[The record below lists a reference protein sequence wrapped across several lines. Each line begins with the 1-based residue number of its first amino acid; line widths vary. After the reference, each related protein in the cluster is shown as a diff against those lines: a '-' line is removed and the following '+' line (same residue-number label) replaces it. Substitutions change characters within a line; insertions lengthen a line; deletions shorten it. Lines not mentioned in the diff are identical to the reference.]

1 MKKYKILL
9 WIGIIG
15 ALIFEKG
22 SIQTVASETAE
33 RRITAIELP
42 QNLNFYLDP
51 ENENGR
57 GQIYSSKYMI
67 RNAGEEE
74 VTFSIDMSLVRL
86 DSQSSIEFRSE
97 EWDAEPLDRSIYM
110 YVVFEKEQEKQI
122 HVLSNVEEPCEEEL
136 LLAPAGQKGD
146 TAYISFGG
154 MLSRSEDWKSGELA
168 VNALYA
174 MSVENGEK
182 SEYKVKIDGWHI
194 RIEYE
199 EENLTTG
206 ESVVFYLVP
215 DEGYSLPARIQVYVG
230 GQEAEFLYDAITG
243 KISLEK
249 ITGDVVVS
257 ANGITKAS
265 LPVSEI
271 INEEEMFWSWTAE
284 EGIQAYEY
292 IFLQDDTEIS
302 RGRIAAE
309 SGSVVWSWSEGL
321 ENGDYQL
328 CLRAIGDNIH
338 CLNSEKEYYSVRVNR
353 ELLKP
358 TESPGQNGEERP
370 QPSDDMEEEGT
381 PQPSDDAEREK
392 TPQPSDIMEGE
403 GTPQPSVDVEEQRTP
418 QPQPSESTEKE
429 NIVPSLP
436 ADSAEEDETSQASE
450 ESQN

>member
-1 MKKYKILL
+1 MT
-9 WIGIIG
+9 GVQTC
-15 ALIFEKG
+15 ALPI
-22 SIQTVASETAE
+22 
-33 RRITAIELP
+33 
-42 QNLNFYLDP
+42 
-51 ENENGR
+51 
-57 GQIYSSKYMI
+57 
-67 RNAGEEE
+67 
-74 VTFSIDMSLVRL
+74 
-86 DSQSSIEFRSE
+86 
-97 EWDAEPLDRSIYM
+97 
-110 YVVFEKEQEKQI
+110 
-122 HVLSNVEEPCEEEL
+122 
-136 LLAPAGQKGD
+136 
-146 TAYISFGG
+146 
-154 MLSRSEDWKSGELA
+154 
-168 VNALYA
+168 
-174 MSVENGEK
+174 SVENGEK

-328 CLRAIGDNIH
+328 
-338 CLNSEKEYYSVRVNR
+338 
-353 ELLKP
+353 
-358 TESPGQNGEERP
+358 
-370 QPSDDMEEEGT
+370 
-381 PQPSDDAEREK
+381 
-392 TPQPSDIMEGE
+392 
-403 GTPQPSVDVEEQRTP
+403 
-418 QPQPSESTEKE
+418 
-429 NIVPSLP
+429 
-436 ADSAEEDETSQASE
+436 
-450 ESQN
+450 